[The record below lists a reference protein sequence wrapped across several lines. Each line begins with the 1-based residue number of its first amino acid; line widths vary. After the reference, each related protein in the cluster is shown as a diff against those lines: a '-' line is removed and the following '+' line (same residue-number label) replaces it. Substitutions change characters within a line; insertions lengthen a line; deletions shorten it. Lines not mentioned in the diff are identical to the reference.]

1 MLSMEPVTTKKE
13 LSHQR
18 IVVAA
23 ARAMRRS
30 GFSGVGVAD
39 VMKDAGLTHGGF
51 YSHFE
56 SREAM
61 LSEALTRAGE
71 DSSADLTRRAERFRA
86 QGASSLRALIEGY
99 LSETHL
105 ADAES
110 GCPVAAL
117 LAEVPRQSPE
127 LRNVALQRVQSLV
140 ESIRQVLPDPQAKEQ
155 AVVIAA
161 TLVGALQMARAL
173 GANAKGKSVLAA
185 ARRALLATHDSA

>member
-1 MLSMEPVTTKKE
+1 MEPVITKKE
-13 LSHQR
+13 LTHQR
-18 IVVAA
+18 IVDAA

-51 YSHFE
+51 YAHFD

-71 DSSADLTRRAERFRA
+71 DSSADLTRRADKLRA
-86 QGASSLRALIEGY
+86 QGASRLRALIEGY
-99 LSETHL
+99 LSESQL
-105 ADAES
+105 ADVDS

-127 LRNVALQRVQSLV
+127 LRSVALERVQSLIETV
-140 ESIRQVLPDPQAKEQ
+140 RHALPDPNAKEQ
-155 AVVIAA
+155 ALVIAA

-173 GANAKGKSVLAA
+173 GANAKGKSALAA
-185 ARRALLATHDSA
+185 ARRSLLAGHDSA

>member
-1 MLSMEPVTTKKE
+1 MEPTATKKE

-18 IVVAA
+18 IVDAA
-23 ARAMRRS
+23 AHAIRRS

-39 VMKDAGLTHGGF
+39 VMKEAGLTHGGF
-51 YSHFE
+51 YAHFG

-61 LSEALTRAGE
+61 LAEAMARAGE
-71 DSSADLTRRAERFRA
+71 DSSEGLTQRAEKLRTR
-86 QGASSLRALIEGY
+86 GASPLRALVEGY

-105 ADAES
+105 IDAES

-127 LRNVALQRVQSLV
+127 LRDVALQRLHSLV
-140 ESIRQVLPDPQAKEQ
+140 ETVRHLLPDPQAKEQ
-155 AVVIAA
+155 AMVIAA

-173 GANAKGKSVLAA
+173 GANAKGKAMLAA
-185 ARRALLATHDSA
+185 ACQSLLAEHDPA

>member
-1 MLSMEPVTTKKE
+1 MEPVATKKE

-18 IVVAA
+18 IVTAA
-23 ARAMRRS
+23 ARAIRRG

-51 YSHFE
+51 YAHFG

-61 LSEALTRAGE
+61 LSEALTRAAQ
-71 DSSADLTRRAERFRA
+71 DSSADLTGRAEQLRA
-86 QGASSLRALIEGY
+86 QGASRLRALIEGY

-127 LRNVALQRVQSLV
+127 LRDVALQRVHSLV
-140 ESIRQVLPDPQAKEQ
+140 ETIRETLPDPRAKEQ
-155 AVVIAA
+155 AMVVAA

-173 GANAKGKSVLAA
+173 GANAKGKSALTA
-185 ARRALLATHDSA
+185 ARRSLLAAHDSA

>member
-1 MLSMEPVTTKKE
+1 MEPVITKKE
-13 LSHQR
+13 LTHQR
-18 IVVAA
+18 IVDAA

-51 YSHFE
+51 YAHFD

>member
-1 MLSMEPVTTKKE
+1 MEPVATKKE

-18 IVVAA
+18 IVAAA
-23 ARAMRRS
+23 ARAIRRG

-51 YSHFE
+51 YSHFG

-61 LSEALTRAGE
+61 LSEALTRAAQ
-71 DSSADLTRRAERFRA
+71 DSSADLTGRAEQLCA
-86 QGASSLRALIEGY
+86 QGASRLRALIEGY

-127 LRNVALQRVQSLV
+127 LRQVALQRMHALV
-140 ESIRQVLPDPQAKEQ
+140 ETIRQALPDPQAKEQ
-155 AVVIAA
+155 AMVVAA
-161 TLVGALQMARAL
+161 TMVGALQMARAL
-173 GANAKGKSVLAA
+173 GANAKGKSILAA
-185 ARRALLATHDSA
+185 ARHSLLAAHDSA

>member
-1 MLSMEPVTTKKE
+1 MLSMEPVTTKKG

-18 IVVAA
+18 IVDAA

-51 YSHFE
+51 YAHFQ

-71 DSSADLTRRAERFRA
+71 DSSADLTRRAKQFRA

-105 ADAES
+105 ADADS

-117 LAEVPRQSPE
+117 LGEVPRQSPE

-140 ESIRQVLPDPQAKEQ
+140 ETIRTALPDPQAKEQ

-185 ARRALLATHDSA
+185 ARRSLLAAHDSV